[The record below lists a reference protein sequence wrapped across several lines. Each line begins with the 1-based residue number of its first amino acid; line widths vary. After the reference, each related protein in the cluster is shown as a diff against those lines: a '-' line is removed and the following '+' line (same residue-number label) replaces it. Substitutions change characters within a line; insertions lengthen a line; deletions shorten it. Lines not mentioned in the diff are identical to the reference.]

1 MPVPFSEGEGQMSV
15 VEASTISVHLA
26 PIMQKACL
34 LLVAQSPHRGGEP
47 GSHTVLCVLAN
58 SILQTCTRPLFF
70 VSPVQGQLV
79 PLSRVWL
86 DRPLWCKDV
95 HLQALT
101 VSSLGPTDVSFIT
114 NGEILGLKKQDSSK
128 KVIFVDIKAL
138 LIWVMQDGLDLVQAL
153 IRWLG
158 YFCSSLWTLTVVAYI
173 QANLSLTLS
182 MSMC

>member
-1 MPVPFSEGEGQMSV
+1 MPVPFSEGQGQMSV
-15 VEASTISVHLA
+15 VEASTISVHLP

-47 GSHTVLCVLAN
+47 GLHAVLCVLSN
-58 SILQTCTRPLFF
+58 SILQTCTQPLFF
-70 VSPVQGQLV
+70 VSLVQGQLV

-86 DRPLWCKDV
+86 DRPFWCKGV
-95 HLQALT
+95 HLKALAI
-101 VSSLGPTDVSFIT
+101 SSLGPTDISFIT
-114 NGEILGLKKQDSSK
+114 NGEILGLKKQDSSE

-138 LIWVMQDGLDLVQAL
+138 LIWAMQDGLDLVQAL

-158 YFCSSLWTLTVVAYI
+158 YFCSFLWTLTAVAYI